1 MESSQQGELQVKWT
15 PHKARCICCR
25 HRSVC
30 YRAIAAVA
38 RSRHLPRPAAD
49 FPGRERTGENRE
61 ERRAMAESNPMW
73 GFPRLRR
80 AATSF
85 PGNLHLVL
93 VLGPSGLLSS
103 APSPSSS
110 TDLGFRFS
118 QDDFLLKMPVVML
131 RSVGDLLRYI
141 DEHHLTSDFT
151 AKVEYCQ
158 SDWVSSAIET
168 FAVTVKKIAQ
178 HLQGFGAELSET
190 DLPDEANAI
199 EFLLHSHTHR
209 YRQMKDDIRSVL
221 KEGRLLLSNLET
233 VKASKRDVEAE
244 RDLKSDM
251 DTVQRLLAQLRDMEE
266 AFDGFFEKHHLKL
279 LQYLQLLHYE
289 MRFQQMERVLER
301 ITAKEADIDSVG
313 TTVVQTEQLLMDLEI
328 LDANAQEEM
337 ARAQVLILHGHQ
349 LAANHHYALA
359 LIVQRCNELRHRC
372 DLITAAVR
380 IKRASLTRAQDL
392 LLRLE
397 GALRWC
403 DEGAYLLASQM
414 VDRFQTRE
422 GAQEALQYLTYHQ
435 ERAPSALKNSQDIVS
450 LELEAI
456 LTPQLQKQRAVSE
469 EAGRCTNQTHS
480 AGGPEARTPTDL
492 AALQFSFDLL
502 PGKRAAR
509 KNNNQRKIEVMHDFQ
524 GNRSCLYGS
533 TTETDSEA
541 EDNPEQVT
549 RHLMKELIAT
559 ERIYV
564 DELLS
569 VLLGY
574 RAEMEDPS
582 MSNLLPSAL
591 RSQKDVCSATCQR
604 FTSSTAGMTQTHT
617 NSQTHTCTQTHTQA
631 VTDSSFQ
638 CFHENPISFPFPLR
652 LGSSSRICR
661 VAWRHQRGWGLASCN
676 GINRGTSCEVIR
688 HTTSNRTSCVCE
700 QKQKFQVYQRY
711 CQNKP
716 RSELLWRQCSDS
728 TFFKE
733 CQKKLDHKLGLDSYL
748 LKPVQRLAKY
758 QLLLKE
764 LLKHC
769 TEDLY
774 RCELQEALDSMLEL
788 LKSVNDSMHQIAIT
802 GYQVPTTQINRSDGV
817 DVYVSGCKIYDTPLC
832 FNIKRFNPHLIYI
845 TTFLIDFCRPQPAG
859 PGGAAGGFSVWIS
872 HKRAAVRM
880 KELARFKPMQR
891 HLFLAVGITE
901 NVKGDVKKFEI
912 WYSGRE
918 VVYIVQA
925 PTLEVKVA
933 WLTEIRKIL
942 TNQQK
947 NRQDEALTLSDNPLS
962 DSASVM
968 CVSWGGA
975 SVGGCSACLPVPN
988 SSSTTSHSHMNRGEE
1003 SIYTSPAHSEPV
1015 VNSPRRT
1022 WPVPAH
1028 SVAICEGLEDWGAAT
1043 DLSNLSDSDEED
1055 QPSPLVAGRYRVLVE
1070 SSMASTD
1077 DIIFNCGDVIQLLHE
1092 EMSGMWM
1099 VRNINRKE
1107 EGRVLPEDLHRILGE
1122 TS

>member
-1 MESSQQGELQVKWT
+1 
-15 PHKARCICCR
+15 
-25 HRSVC
+25 
-30 YRAIAAVA
+30 
-38 RSRHLPRPAAD
+38 
-49 FPGRERTGENRE
+49 
-61 ERRAMAESNPMW
+61 MAESNPLW

-93 VLGPSGLLSS
+93 VLHPTTLLSS

-118 QDDFLLKMPVVML
+118 QDDFLLKMPVMML

-141 DEHHLTSDFT
+141 DENHLTSEFSG
-151 AKVEYCQ
+151 KVEFCR
-158 SDWVSSAIET
+158 SDWIVLRTSIEN
-168 FAVTVKKIAQ
+168 FAVTVKEIAQ
-178 HLQGFGAELSET
+178 LLQGFGSELSET
-190 DLPDEANAI
+190 ELPEEVNAI

-221 KEGRLLLSNLET
+221 KEGRMLLSNLDT
-233 VKASKRDVEAE
+233 VKMSKRDVVEE
-244 RDLKSDM
+244 RDIQADM

-279 LQYLQLLHYE
+279 QQYLQLLHYE
-289 MRFQQMERVLER
+289 TRFQQMDEELER
-301 ITAKEADIDSVG
+301 LSAQEKGIASVG
-313 TTVVQTEQLLMDLEI
+313 TTVVQTEQLLNDLEM
-328 LDANAQEEM
+328 LDNHAQEEM
-337 ARAQVLILHGHQ
+337 ARAQMLILHGHQ

-359 LIVQRCNELRHRC
+359 LIIQRCNELRHHC
-372 DLITAAVR
+372 DIITNAIR
-380 IKRASLTRAQDL
+380 TKRASLTRARDL

-397 GALRWC
+397 EALRWC

-414 VDRFQTRE
+414 VDKFQTRE
-422 GAQEALQYLTYHQ
+422 GALDALQYLCCHQ
-435 ERAPSALKNSQDIVS
+435 EREPLALENNQDTLS
-450 LELEAI
+450 LEFEAI
-456 LTPQLQKQRAVSE
+456 LSPQLQSQISMVTEKLNSMQSMIRNRVQCLRKLADVRVRPIQLVAPRPEPDMTSQRCKSPLFSPKHGVDFNLLNSK
-469 EAGRCTNQTHS
+469 
-480 AGGPEARTPTDL
+480 
-492 AALQFSFDLL
+492 FSFDLL

-509 KNNNQRKIEVMHDFQ
+509 RNNNSQRKIEVMHDYQ
-524 GNRSCLYGS
+524 GNRSYLYGP
-533 TTETDSEA
+533 TPETDSEA

-549 RHLMKELIAT
+549 RHIMKELIAT

-591 RSQKDVCSATCQR
+591 RSQKDVLFGNMPEIYQFHSRTFLQDLQSCLESPETVGACFLQR
-604 FTSSTAGMTQTHT
+604 K
-617 NSQTHTCTQTHTQA
+617 
-631 VTDSSFQ
+631 
-638 CFHENPISFPFPLR
+638 E
-652 LGSSSRICR
+652 
-661 VAWRHQRGWGLASCN
+661 
-676 GINRGTSCEVIR
+676 
-688 HTTSNRTSCVCE
+688 
-700 QKQKFQVYQRY
+700 KFKVYERY

-728 TFFKE
+728 PFFQE

-748 LKPVQRLAKY
+748 LKPVQRLTKY

-769 TEDLY
+769 TERQY
-774 RCELQEALDSMLEL
+774 CSELQEALDSMLEL
-788 LKSVNDSMHQIAIT
+788 LKAVNDSMHQIAIT
-802 GYQVPTTQINRSDGV
+802 GYQGDLSQLGRVVMQ
-817 DVYVSGCKIYDTPLC
+817 
-832 FNIKRFNPHLIYI
+832 
-845 TTFLIDFCRPQPAG
+845 
-859 PGGAAGGFSVWIS
+859 GGFSVWIS

-891 HLFLAVGITE
+891 HLFLYEHALLFCKRRDEDTHDRTPFYSFKSCLRMNAVGITE

-925 PTLEVKVA
+925 PTAEVKVA

-947 NRQDEALTLSDNPLS
+947 LRQDEPPSLPLSDNLLS
-962 DSASVM
+962 DSAQM

-975 SVGGCSACLPVPN
+975 SLRGCSACLPVPH
-988 SSSTTSHSHMNRGEE
+988 SSSATSHSHRHRGEE
-1003 SIYTSPAHSEPV
+1003 SVHSSPAHSDPV
-1015 VNSPRRT
+1015 VHSPRRS
-1022 WPVPAH
+1022 WPIPAH
-1028 SVAICEGLEDWGAAT
+1028 SVAICEGLEDWAAT
-1043 DLSNLSDSDEED
+1043 DLSNLSDSEEED
-1055 QPSPLVAGRYRVLVE
+1055 QPAPLVAGRYRVMVE
-1070 SSMASTD
+1070 SSMASAD

-1092 EMSGMWM
+1092 DSSGMWI
-1099 VRNINRKE
+1099 VRNISRDE

-1122 TS
+1122 TC

>member
-1 MESSQQGELQVKWT
+1 
-15 PHKARCICCR
+15 
-25 HRSVC
+25 
-30 YRAIAAVA
+30 
-38 RSRHLPRPAAD
+38 
-49 FPGRERTGENRE
+49 
-61 ERRAMAESNPMW
+61 MAESNLPW

-158 SDWVSSAIET
+158 SDWIVLRTAIET
-168 FAVTVKKIAQ
+168 FAVTVKDIAQ
-178 HLQGFGAELSET
+178 QLQGFGSELSES
-190 DLPDEANAI
+190 DLPDEANTI

-244 RDLKSDM
+244 RDM

-279 LQYLQLLHYE
+279 QQYLQLLHYE
-289 MRFQQMERVLER
+289 MSFQQMEEVLER
-301 ITAKEADIDSVG
+301 ITDQEVEIASVG

-328 LDANAQEEM
+328 LDTHAQEEM
-337 ARAQVLILHGHQ
+337 ARAQVVILHGHQ

-372 DLITAAVR
+372 DVITASIR
-380 IKRASLTRAQDL
+380 TKRASLTRAQDL

-414 VDRFQTRE
+414 VDKFQTRE
-422 GAQEALQYLTYHQ
+422 GAQEALQYLYFHQ

-456 LTPQLQKQRAVSE
+456 LTPQLQSQISMVAEKLNSVQSMIRNREQCLKKLADVQVRPIQLVAPRPEPDQRCKSPLFSPKHGVDFNVLNSK
-469 EAGRCTNQTHS
+469 
-480 AGGPEARTPTDL
+480 
-492 AALQFSFDLL
+492 FSFDLL

-533 TTETDSEA
+533 TIETDSEV

-549 RHLMKELIAT
+549 RHIMKELIAT

-582 MSNLLPSAL
+582 MSHLLPSAL
-591 RSQKDVCSATCQR
+591 RSQKDVLFGNMPEIYQ
-604 FTSSTAGMTQTHT
+604 
-617 NSQTHTCTQTHTQA
+617 
-631 VTDSSFQ
+631 
-638 CFHENPISFPFPLR
+638 FH
-652 LGSSSRICR
+652 SRIFLQDLQVCLETPER
-661 VAWRHQRGWGLASCN
+661 VGACFLQRK
-676 GINRGTSCEVIR
+676 E
-688 HTTSNRTSCVCE
+688 
-700 QKQKFQVYQRY
+700 KFQMYQRY

-716 RSELLWRQCSDS
+716 SSELLWRQCSDS
-728 TFFKE
+728 PFFKE
-733 CQKKLDHKLGLDSYL
+733 CQKKLYHKLGLDSYL
-748 LKPVQRLAKY
+748 LKPVQRLAKF

-769 TEDLY
+769 TEEQY

-802 GYQVPTTQINRSDGV
+802 GYQGDLSQLGRVVMQ
-817 DVYVSGCKIYDTPLC
+817 
-832 FNIKRFNPHLIYI
+832 
-845 TTFLIDFCRPQPAG
+845 
-859 PGGAAGGFSVWIS
+859 GGFSVWIS

-891 HLFLAVGITE
+891 HLFLYDLALLFCKRRDEDNCDRTPFYSFKSCLRMCAVGITE

-947 NRQDEALTLSDNPLS
+947 MRQDEAPSLTLSDNPLS
-962 DSASVM
+962 DSS
-968 CVSWGGA
+968 
-975 SVGGCSACLPVPN
+975 SATSN
-988 SSSTTSHSHMNRGEE
+988 SHRMRGEE
-1003 SIYTSPAHSEPV
+1003 SIYRSPAQSEPIV
-1015 VNSPRRT
+1015 HSPRRT
-1022 WPVPAH
+1022 WPIPAH

-1043 DLSNLSDSDEED
+1043 DLSNLSDSDDED
-1055 QPSPLVAGRYRVLVE
+1055 QPSPLVSGRYRVMVE

-1092 EMSGMWM
+1092 ELSGMWM
-1099 VRNINRKE
+1099 VRNISRGE

-1122 TS
+1122 TC

>member
-1 MESSQQGELQVKWT
+1 
-15 PHKARCICCR
+15 
-25 HRSVC
+25 
-30 YRAIAAVA
+30 
-38 RSRHLPRPAAD
+38 
-49 FPGRERTGENRE
+49 
-61 ERRAMAESNPMW
+61 MAESNPLR

-93 VLGPSGLLSS
+93 VLRPTGLFSS

-141 DEHHLTSDFT
+141 DENHLTTDFT

-158 SDWVSSAIET
+158 SDWIVLRTAIET
-168 FAVTVKKIAQ
+168 FAVTVKEIAQ
-178 HLQGFGAELSET
+178 LLQGFGSELSET
-190 DLPDEANAI
+190 ELPDEANAV

-209 YRQMKDDIRSVL
+209 YRQMKDDIRSVT

-233 VKASKRDVEAE
+233 VKASKRDVEEE

-266 AFDGFFEKHHLKL
+266 AFDGFFEKHHLKMQ
-279 LQYLQLLHYE
+279 QYLQLLHYE
-289 MRFQQMERVLER
+289 MSFQQMEEALER
-301 ITAKEADIDSVG
+301 ISDQETEIASVG
-313 TTVVQTEQLLMDLEI
+313 TTVVQTEQLLMDLEM
-328 LDANAQEEM
+328 LDTRAQEEM
-337 ARAQVLILHGHQ
+337 AHAQVLILHGHQ

-359 LIVQRCNELRHRC
+359 LIVQRCNELRHHC
-372 DLITAAVR
+372 DIITTAVR
-380 IKRASLTRAQDL
+380 TKRASLTRARDL

-403 DEGAYLLASQM
+403 DDGAYLLASQM
-414 VDRFQTRE
+414 VDKFQTRE
-422 GAQEALQYLTYHQ
+422 GAQEALQYLSSHQ
-435 ERAPSALKNSQDIVS
+435 ERAPSALKNSQDILS
-450 LELEAI
+450 LEFEAI
-456 LTPQLQKQRAVSE
+456 LTPQLQSQISMVTEKLNAVQSMIRNREQCLRKLADVQVRPIQLVAPRPEPEQRCKSPLFSPKHGVDFNVLNSK
-469 EAGRCTNQTHS
+469 
-480 AGGPEARTPTDL
+480 
-492 AALQFSFDLL
+492 FSFDLL

-509 KNNNQRKIEVMHDFQ
+509 RSNSQRKIEVMHDFQ

-533 TTETDSEA
+533 TPETDSEA
-541 EDNPEQVT
+541 EENPEQVT
-549 RHLMKELIAT
+549 RHIMKELIAT

-582 MSNLLPSAL
+582 MSNLLPPAL
-591 RSQKDVCSATCQR
+591 RSQKDVLFGNMPEIYQ
-604 FTSSTAGMTQTHT
+604 
-617 NSQTHTCTQTHTQA
+617 
-631 VTDSSFQ
+631 
-638 CFHENPISFPFPLR
+638 FH
-652 LGSSSRICR
+652 SRIFLQDLQGCLETPER
-661 VAWRHQRGWGLASCN
+661 VGTCFLQRK
-676 GINRGTSCEVIR
+676 E
-688 HTTSNRTSCVCE
+688 
-700 QKQKFQVYQRY
+700 KFQVYERY

-716 RSELLWRQCSDS
+716 CSELLWRQCSDS
-728 TFFKE
+728 PFFKE

-748 LKPVQRLAKY
+748 LKPVQRLTKY

-769 TEDLY
+769 TEERY
-774 RCELQEALDSMLEL
+774 RCELQQALDSMLEL

-802 GYQVPTTQINRSDGV
+802 GYQGDLSQLGRVVMQ
-817 DVYVSGCKIYDTPLC
+817 
-832 FNIKRFNPHLIYI
+832 
-845 TTFLIDFCRPQPAG
+845 
-859 PGGAAGGFSVWIS
+859 GGFSVWIS

-891 HLFLAVGITE
+891 HLFLYDLALLFCKRRGEDTHERTPFYSFKSCLRMSAVGITE

-925 PTLEVKVA
+925 PTLEVKVS

-947 NRQDEALTLSDNPLS
+947 MCQDETPSLQLSDNPLS
-962 DSASVM
+962 DS
-968 CVSWGGA
+968 
-975 SVGGCSACLPVPN
+975 
-988 SSSTTSHSHMNRGEE
+988 SSMTSYSHRLRGED
-1003 SIYTSPAHSEPV
+1003 SIDTSPAHTEPV
-1015 VNSPRRT
+1015 VHSPRRT

-1055 QPSPLVAGRYRVLVE
+1055 QPAPLVVGRYRVMVE

-1092 EMSGMWM
+1092 EVSGMWM
-1099 VRNINRKE
+1099 VRNVSRGE

-1122 TS
+1122 TC

>member
-1 MESSQQGELQVKWT
+1 
-15 PHKARCICCR
+15 
-25 HRSVC
+25 
-30 YRAIAAVA
+30 
-38 RSRHLPRPAAD
+38 
-49 FPGRERTGENRE
+49 
-61 ERRAMAESNPMW
+61 MAESNPMW

-158 SDWVSSAIET
+158 SDWVVLRQAIET
-168 FAVTVKKIAQ
+168 FAVTVKEIAQ

-190 DLPDEANAI
+190 DLPGEANAI
-199 EFLLHSHTHR
+199 EFLLHSHTNR

-221 KEGRLLLSNLET
+221 KDGRLLLSNLET
-233 VKASKRDVEAE
+233 VKASKRDVEVE
-244 RDLKSDM
+244 RDFKSDM

-279 LQYLQLLHYE
+279 QQYLQLLYYE
-289 MRFQQMERVLER
+289 MRFQQMEEVLER
-301 ITAKEADIDSVG
+301 VTTKEMDIASVG
-313 TTVVQTEQLLMDLEI
+313 TTVVQTEQLLADLEI
-328 LDANAQEEM
+328 LDTHAQDEM

-372 DLITAAVR
+372 DVITAAIR
-380 IKRASLTRAQDL
+380 TKRASLIRAQDL

-397 GALRWC
+397 EALQWC

-414 VDRFQTRE
+414 VDKFQTRE
-422 GAQEALQYLTYHQ
+422 GAQEALQYLTCHQ

-456 LTPQLQKQRAVSE
+456 LTPQLQSQISVVTEKLNSMQSMIRNREQCLKKLADLQVRPIQLVAPRPELEQTLQRCKSPLFSPKHGVDFNVLNSK
-469 EAGRCTNQTHS
+469 
-480 AGGPEARTPTDL
+480 
-492 AALQFSFDLL
+492 FSFDLL

-509 KNNNQRKIEVMHDFQ
+509 KNNNHRKIEVMHDFQ

-533 TTETDSEA
+533 ITETDSEA
-541 EDNPEQVT
+541 EENPEQVT
-549 RHLMKELIAT
+549 RHVMKELIAT

-582 MSNLLPSAL
+582 ISNLLPSAL
-591 RSQKDVCSATCQR
+591 RSQKDVLFGNMPEIYQ
-604 FTSSTAGMTQTHT
+604 
-617 NSQTHTCTQTHTQA
+617 
-631 VTDSSFQ
+631 
-638 CFHENPISFPFPLR
+638 FH
-652 LGSSSRICR
+652 SRIFLQDLQSCLETPER
-661 VAWRHQRGWGLASCN
+661 VGACFLQRK
-676 GINRGTSCEVIR
+676 E
-688 HTTSNRTSCVCE
+688 
-700 QKQKFQVYQRY
+700 KFQVYKRY

-716 RSELLWRQCSDS
+716 HSELLWRQCSDS

-764 LLKHC
+764 LLKQC
-769 TEDLY
+769 REERY

-802 GYQVPTTQINRSDGV
+802 GYQG
-817 DVYVSGCKIYDTPLC
+817 DVSQLGRVVLQGS
-832 FNIKRFNPHLIYI
+832 
-845 TTFLIDFCRPQPAG
+845 
-859 PGGAAGGFSVWIS
+859 FSVWIS

-891 HLFLAVGITE
+891 HLFLYELALLFCKRRDEDNHDRTPYYSFKSCLRMSAVGITE

-925 PTLEVKVA
+925 PTLEIKVA

-942 TNQQK
+942 TNQQRI
-947 NRQDEALTLSDNPLS
+947 RQDEASLTLSDNPLS
-962 DSASVM
+962 DSS
-968 CVSWGGA
+968 
-975 SVGGCSACLPVPN
+975 SA
-988 SSSTTSHSHMNRGEE
+988 TSHSHRTRGEE
-1003 SIYTSPAHSEPV
+1003 SVYTSPAHSDPV
-1015 VNSPRRT
+1015 VNSPRRS

-1099 VRNINRKE
+1099 VRNISRKE

-1122 TS
+1122 TC